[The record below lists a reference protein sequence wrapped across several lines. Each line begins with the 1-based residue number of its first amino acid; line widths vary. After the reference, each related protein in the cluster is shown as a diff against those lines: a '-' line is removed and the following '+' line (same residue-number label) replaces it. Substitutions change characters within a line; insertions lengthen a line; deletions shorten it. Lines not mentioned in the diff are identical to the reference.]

1 MVYLSESKEEAYW
14 GFGKQSC
21 SRALSSSHLC
31 FVVRPAVSGV
41 LFFLYFF
48 NPNYWERKFDWS
60 ILTQGW
66 SSSEPINSSQGS
78 MTAKHNFSEKILVGK
93 YMVSKDK
100 ALYRHLST
108 VLSMTLWAI
117 AHLLCL
123 CILMEADPWSR
134 GFWVVAMSLFFFL
147 QRVDILG
154 NLIAKSFIAGVNST
168 LYLLVQNKGQKIFLM
183 FNFASSL
190 VLHDSEA
197 ALRLSKITG
206 SILYS

>member
-31 FVVRPAVSGV
+31 FLFYRFTVVRPVSGV

-48 NPNYWERKFDWS
+48 NPNYWERKFDWF

-93 YMVSKDK
+93 VHGFQRQGFIQTSFNGVVYDFVGNRPF
-100 ALYRHLST
+100 ALFMHFDGGRPLEQR
-108 VLSMTLWAI
+108 
-117 AHLLCL
+117 LL
-123 CILMEADPWSR
+123 
-134 GFWVVAMSLFFFL
+134 G
-147 QRVDILG
+147 
-154 NLIAKSFIAGVNST
+154 
-168 LYLLVQNKGQKIFLM
+168 
-183 FNFASSL
+183 SSH
-190 VLHDSEA
+190 V
-197 ALRLSKITG
+197 
-206 SILYS
+206 SILFLTESWYPGQFDCKVLYSRCQFYFVSPCTK